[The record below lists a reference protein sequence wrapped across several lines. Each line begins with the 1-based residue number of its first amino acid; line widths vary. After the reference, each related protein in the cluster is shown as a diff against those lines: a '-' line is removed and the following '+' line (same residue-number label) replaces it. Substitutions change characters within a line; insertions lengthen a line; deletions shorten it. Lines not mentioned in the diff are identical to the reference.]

1 MIGKIKPIAS
11 IYKKPDMNRED
22 RRKFIKLIF
31 TSWKNKQKNLLMEN
45 QTINVAYTSERP
57 SYSVWDKNGSS
68 KVNFY
73 I

>member
-1 MIGKIKPIAS
+1 MIGKIKPIAT

-45 QTINVAYTSERP
+45 QTINVAYTS
-57 SYSVWDKNGSS
+57 
-68 KVNFY
+68 
-73 I
+73 